1 MALPEQID
9 RAAAT
14 DKPVIGFD
22 GMHRDAILAMPASER
37 AAAIEELQR
46 ARRFVLR
53 VGGEHAGELLDIL
66 GLGASSP
73 LDEALAALERERVR
87 DFDALTSE
95 AWPDN
100 AEPETGHR
108 PVTAAEAAR
117 HRADL
122 ANALTGQDNA

>member
-1 MALPEQID
+1 MASG
-9 RAAAT
+9 
-14 DKPVIGFD
+14 KPAVGFD

-46 ARRFVLR
+46 ARRCVLR

-73 LDEALAALERERVR
+73 LDKAITALERERVR
-87 DFDALTSE
+87 DFDALAGE

-100 AEPETGHR
+100 AEPETGR
-108 PVTAAEAAR
+108 RIVTAAEAAR
-117 HRADL
+117 HR
-122 ANALTGQDNA
+122 

>member
-9 RAAAT
+9 RAAARGGP
-14 DKPVIGFD
+14 PVGFD
-22 GMHRDAILAMPASER
+22 AIHRDAILAMPATER

-46 ARRFVLR
+46 ARRYVLR

-66 GLGASSP
+66 GLGPSSP
-73 LDEALAALERERVR
+73 LNEALAALERERVR
-87 DFDALTSE
+87 DFDALTGE

-100 AEPETGHR
+100 AEPETGDR

-117 HRADL
+117 HRTEL
-122 ANALTGQDNA
+122 VNALAKDNA